1 MEKMK
6 VVLRP
11 QRQHRHAKRKEVKVD
26 GPSRDDAPSGD
37 TAIARSTKM
46 PLGLSADE
54 LSGATSLAVIIA
66 TSVAIGILVFLT
78 HWAAPLLAP
87 MLLGLMLTALASPL
101 FARFVGR
108 GRSPTVAMV
117 ITVIVLVI
125 VGGAI
130 ALLSIYSGRQL
141 TESLAS
147 YSDELLL
154 RYPESSDT
162 LKSLGLAGGLGDVIP
177 PEVLVT
183 ALGTA
188 ASVVAEV
195 GGNLAFALVLAAL
208 LLLDGPRL
216 ARLVGTGVGSQNPVF
231 REVPAI
237 VRSAITY
244 FTIRIWVNLIT
255 ASGLLL
261 LMLVLGV
268 DDPLLWAIGAFFL
281 SFVPYVGLVFAL
293 IPPVIL
299 AFAESGPGA
308 ALAIIVGGAIL
319 NVVAENV
326 LEPSMTGKALKLST
340 WVVFV
345 MFFFTVWL
353 LGPVG
358 ALVAMPITVLI
369 VLVLKGNERTR
380 WIASILTRD
389 DPAPPSETA
398 PSASTAG

>member
-1 MEKMK
+1 M
-6 VVLRP
+6 
-11 QRQHRHAKRKEVKVD
+11 
-26 GPSRDDAPSGD
+26 DASSGD
-37 TAIARSTKM
+37 TAVAPPTSGSM
-46 PLGLSADE
+46 DLSLPG
-54 LSGATSLAVIIA
+54 LSGATSLALIVATAVAVGII
-66 TSVAIGILVFLT
+66 IFLT
-78 HWAAPLLAP
+78 SWAAPLLAP
-87 MLLGLMLTALASPL
+87 IFLGLILTALATPL
-101 FARFVGR
+101 FVRFLR
-108 GRSPTVAMV
+108 SGRSATMAMV
-117 ITVIVLVI
+117 ITVVVVVV

-147 YSDELLL
+147 YTDALLL
-154 RYPESSDT
+154 RYPEASET
-162 LKSLGLAGGLGDVIP
+162 LESLGVAGGLAGVIP
-177 PEVLVT
+177 PE
-183 ALGTA
+183 ALASVISAA
-188 ASVVAEV
+188 ASAIAEV
-195 GGNLAFALVLAAL
+195 GGNLAFAVVLAAL

-216 ARLVGTGVGSQNPVF
+216 ARLVGAGLGGENPVF
-231 REVPAI
+231 REVPEI

-244 FTIRIWVNLIT
+244 FTIRIRVNAIT
-255 ASGLLL
+255 AGGLLL

-268 DDPLLWAIGAFFL
+268 DDPFLWAIGAFFL
-281 SFVPYVGLVFAL
+281 SFVPYVGLVMAL

-308 ALAIIVGGAIL
+308 ALAIIIGGAIL

-340 WVVFV
+340 WIVFV

-358 ALVAMPITVLI
+358 ALVAMPLTVLI

-380 WIASILTRD
+380 WVASLLTRD
-389 DPAPPSETA
+389 DPAPPGTTA